1 MVGVSVVN
9 TLVYDP
15 ARCTGCGLCADVC
28 PHGVFSAPEPAA
40 DGRRRAHL
48 LRPEACME
56 CGACQ
61 LNCPSNAIA
70 VESGVGCAAA
80 MIWAAL
86 TGSKEVV
93 CGPSCGDPAEATGT
107 RTASCCGGYAEGA
120 QQGSRRRG
128 CC

>member
-1 MVGVSVVN
+1 MAAVSAVN

-40 DGRRRAHL
+40 DGRQRARL
-48 LRPEACME
+48 LRAEACME

-61 LNCPSNAIA
+61 LNCPSSAIA

-80 MIWAAL
+80 MIWTAL
-86 TGSKEVV
+86 TGSKEVT
-93 CGPSCGDPAEATGT
+93 CGPSCGDPADATGM
-107 RTASCCGGYAEGA
+107 RSGACCGGIDSATIP
-120 QQGSRRRG
+120 
-128 CC
+128 